1 MQLYTKIIAF
11 IKPYWKQLSAALVL
25 TLLYVLF
32 NNLSMWISVDF
43 VKELFEPSAM
53 EQQVGAASDSLT
65 SAKKAPS
72 ATDLMDIAKKGSGL
86 YYSVK
91 SRINSVLVQDTRE
104 KTLLMVCLLIFVSF
118 LFKNITFYGR
128 RILLNYI
135 QIKVIVNVR
144 NQLHHKLIHLPLRFF
159 EKRHTGELNS
169 IVFNDVN
176 AINLVLDTSFG
187 KMILSPIQIAANVF
201 ILFMISWKLS
211 LVTFIIIPLS
221 AFVMTKI
228 GQSIRRRS
236 RRVYQQIADVTEKF
250 QEAITGIRIVKAFAN
265 EPVEQSRFEASN
277 HQYFK
282 KTFRQNKM
290 RYLTSPINETIY
302 VTLLVFL
309 LWYGGNMVFS
319 HQGITADDFIRFL
332 LFLFTMFQPLKDL
345 SGVNNIIQTG
355 LAAAERIFSILEIP
369 EETYTPPNSTELK
382 SFEREIEYRNV
393 WFRYEP
399 DEEDVLK
406 DISFTIRKGEM
417 VAVVGPSGAGKTT
430 LANLLPRF
438 YDARSGAVLIDGRDI
453 RTFTLHSLRRQIGIV
468 TQDTILFNDT
478 IRQNI
483 AYGLVGVAEADIINA
498 AKAANAWEFI
508 EKLPQGLDTWIG
520 EKGTRLS
527 GGQKQR
533 ISIAR
538 AILKNPSILIL
549 DEATSALDT
558 ESERLVQEAIDNL
571 LQKRTVLVIAHRL
584 STIKNA
590 TRIIAL
596 NQGRIEG
603 IGPHEELLRKSPTYK
618 NLYENQLL
626 QGQELAD
633 TVSG

>member
-1 MQLYTKIIAF
+1 MQLYIKIIAF
-11 IKPYWKQLSAALVL
+11 IKPYWKQLVAALLL
-25 TLLYVLF
+25 TFLYVLF

-43 VKELFEPSAM
+43 IKELFDPAVV
-53 EQQVGAASDSLT
+53 EQQQTVPADSVAAVQ
-65 SAKKAPS
+65 KAPA
-72 ATDLMDIAKKGSGL
+72 ATDLVNIAQKGNGL
-86 YYSVK
+86 YHTVK
-91 SRINSVLVQDTRE
+91 SRINKFLIQDTRE
-104 KTLLMVCLLIFVSF
+104 KTLIMVCFLIFISF

-144 NQLHHKLIHLPLRFF
+144 NQLHDKLIRLPLRFF
-159 EKRHTGELNS
+159 EKHHTGELNS

-176 AINLVLDTSFG
+176 SINLVLDTSFG

-211 LVTFIIIPLS
+211 LVTFIIIPVS

-228 GQSIRRRS
+228 GQSMRRRS

-265 EPVEQSRFEASN
+265 EDVEKNRFEASN

-282 KTFRQNKM
+282 KTFRQNKL

-319 HQGITADDFIRFL
+319 HEGITAEDFIRFL

-345 SGVNNIIQTG
+345 SGINNVIQAG
-355 LAAAERIFSILEIP
+355 LAAAERIFSLLDVE
-369 EETYTPPNSTELK
+369 EETYNPPNAVELK
-382 SFEREIEYRNV
+382 SFNEAIEYRHV
-393 WFRYEP
+393 YYSYEP
-399 DEEDVLK
+399 EEGDVLT
-406 DISFTIRKGEM
+406 DINFKIRKGEM
-417 VAVVGPSGAGKTT
+417 VAVVGPSGSGKTT

-438 YDARSGAVLIDGRDI
+438 YDVRKGEILIDGQDI

-483 AYGLVGVAEADIINA
+483 AYGLVGVEEADIINA

-558 ESERLVQEAIDNL
+558 ESERLVQQAIDNL

-596 NQGRIEG
+596 NNGRIEG
-603 IGPHEELLRKSPTYK
+603 IGPHEKLLSISPTYK

-626 QGQELAD
+626 QGQELAQAYPE
-633 TVSG
+633 